1 MNIGLSIANQRLKIS
16 SQVWLLRI
24 AILSMIVAVSFWLYS
39 LLSIRPIIDDYGLIR
54 SYDATYFAAVGVLT
68 LAFII
73 SRIYLDDA
81 GWLSGIQVI
90 ALAIILNVTPVL
102 LERTPRFTYS
112 YTGYGYVDYIVRFGH
127 ISQENFIYHNWPGVQ
142 FVIAIVQLI
151 TGISSKTLLL
161 WGPLALQAITLLTA
175 YWLFSVL
182 SSDRRIPLLGCWLL
196 LLVSAGPGYLV
207 PGALALLMLFTIV
220 TLLVRPILQQSK
232 SNSIATLDT
241 AGSRFA
247 LLVCLM
253 VMVTAHLLTTIVASI
268 LIFLLATYLAIKH
281 RILRYN
287 LLVLLAGLLVLWQFF
302 VVEGWTLSTLPGF
315 IRGFFRL
322 DSVYQETSKLGLG
335 GSKAHTRV
343 VTIRV
348 IYAMAFAGTALL
360 GLLSWRERQ
369 KHPLALLLPVFGIA
383 APLSIAFMTA
393 YSGEVITRAFGFS
406 TVFIAF
412 LAALNIQGRYR
423 RKALFVLVFLAP
435 LAYPFYAYGN
445 ERIDYVAPSELRSV
459 EFFYNHQPET
469 PYEIVKATDRIWNYR
484 FIERMYLETV
494 GAKSQYL
501 ATGEPYRATVEFM
514 TGKTV
519 NTVDEMLT
527 KELEAFH
534 KIYTNQYNELYLR
547 SREH

>member
-24 AILSMIVAVSFWLYS
+24 AILSTIVAVSFWIYS

-151 TGISSKTLLL
+151 TGISSNTLLL
-161 WGPLALQAITLLTA
+161 WGPLALQAITLLIA

-196 LLVSAGPGYLV
+196 LLISAGPGYLV

-220 TLLVRPILQQSK
+220 TLLVRPFLQHGDDV
-232 SNSIATLDT
+232 AALDT
-241 AGSRFA
+241 VGSRFA
-247 LLVCLM
+247 LLVSLM
-253 VMVTAHLLTTIVASI
+253 AMVTAHLLTTIVASI
-268 LIFLLATYLAIKH
+268 LVFFLTTYIAIKH
-281 RILRYN
+281 RVLRYN
-287 LLVLLAGLLVLWQFF
+287 LLILLAGLLVLWQFF

-322 DSVYQETSKLGLG
+322 DSVYHETSKLGLG

-360 GLLSWRERQ
+360 GLLSWRVRQ
-369 KHPLALLLPVFGIA
+369 KNTLALLLPVFGIG
-383 APLSIAFMTA
+383 APLSIAFMTS
-393 YSGEVITRAFGFS
+393 YSGEVITRAFGYS

-412 LAALNIQGRYR
+412 LAALTTQGRYR
-423 RKALFVLVFLAP
+423 RIILFLLLFLAP
-435 LAYPFYAYGN
+435 LGYPLYAYGN

-459 EFFYNHQPET
+459 EFFYNHQPAT
-469 PYEIVKATDRIWNYR
+469 PYEIVKAADRIWNYR
-484 FIERMYLETV
+484 FIERMYLATT
-494 GAKSQYL
+494 GTRSQYV
-501 ATGEPYRATVEFM
+501 ATGDPYRSTAEFM
-514 TGKTV
+514 TGRTV
-519 NTVDEMLT
+519 NRIDKMLT
-527 KELEAFH
+527 EEPETFH
-534 KIYTNQYNELYLR
+534 KIYTNQRNELYLR
-547 SREH
+547 SHDH